1 MPSLRLKAL
10 RDGEEDYEL
19 LGLAKKAGLGAQANR
34 IAGGV
39 ASGWD
44 TWSRDPSVLER
55 ARLQIGNLLNR
66 AARSS

>member
-1 MPSLRLKAL
+1 V
-10 RDGEEDYEL
+10 
-19 LGLAKKAGLGAQANR
+19 NR
-34 IAGGV
+34 IASGV

-44 TWSRDPSVLER
+44 TWSRDPSLLER